1 MGQQSKVGRTAT
13 NVFTDDAGALC
24 CVYHSTCVAKRM
36 ANGTIKLNSGGWRT
50 VTTKLRMNQFARQYG
65 VRYMVYQKD
74 FDWFVHV
81 SGRVIPFADNMEFT
95 I

>member
-13 NVFTDDAGALC
+13 RIFTDDAGALC
-24 CVYHSTCVAKRM
+24 CVYHNTCVAKRM

-65 VRYMVYQKD
+65 MGYAIAQKD
-74 FDWFVHV
+74 FSWSVYAN
-81 SGRVIPFADNMEFT
+81 GRVIPFADNMEFT